1 MQTLPK
7 EVEQLFHY
15 LQNGTSAYHVIAHT
29 KQVLTE
35 AGFTELHIKDNWT
48 LTKGGRYFCSP
59 FDTTL
64 YAFTIGESCDLSNGI
79 HIAGAHTDFPAIKI
93 KPNPEMEMSGYQ
105 QLNVEVYGGA
115 ILNTWLDRPLG
126 IAGKVALASDEVFAP
141 RIVHF
146 SSECPVAVIP
156 NIAIHMNPALNK
168 GVELNKQKD
177 MIPIVGIAGEEMQ
190 KKDFFYEYLAKELQ
204 LSKEEILDF
213 DLYLYNTEM
222 PETVGMGK
230 ELISAPRLDNLT
242 SVQALLDG
250 IITGEREDGINL
262 IALFDHEEIGSRTKQ
277 GAGSMLLRDVVE
289 KIQISL
295 GRDACQVKEAL
306 YQSMLLSVDVAH
318 AMHPNQNQKADV
330 TNQPVL
336 NRGFCIKE
344 SGNQSYAT
352 DCEVVAIVEQIC
364 KKEMIAYQKY
374 VNRSD
379 IAGGST
385 LGAIAG
391 SLMPVQT
398 VDIGVPILAMHSARE
413 LMGADDMAALSRFVG
428 SYFSI

>member
-1 MQTLPK
+1 M
-7 EVEQLFHY
+7 
-15 LQNGTSAYHVIAHT
+15 
-29 KQVLTE
+29 
-35 AGFTELHIKDNWT
+35 
-48 LTKGGRYFCSP
+48 
-59 FDTTL
+59 
-64 YAFTIGESCDLSNGI
+64 
-79 HIAGAHTDFPAIKI
+79 
-93 KPNPEMEMSGYQ
+93 
-105 QLNVEVYGGA
+105 
-115 ILNTWLDRPLG
+115 
-126 IAGKVALASDEVFAP
+126 
-141 RIVHF
+141 
-146 SSECPVAVIP
+146 
-156 NIAIHMNPALNK
+156 
-168 GVELNKQKD
+168 
-177 MIPIVGIAGEEMQ
+177 
-190 KKDFFYEYLAKELQ
+190 
-204 LSKEEILDF
+204 
-213 DLYLYNTEM
+213 
-222 PETVGMGK
+222 
-230 ELISAPRLDNLT
+230 
-242 SVQALLDG
+242 LDG

-295 GRDACQVKEAL
+295 GRDACQIKEAL

-364 KKEMIAYQKY
+364 KKEGIAYQKY
-374 VNRSD
+374 ANRSD

>member
-1 MQTLPK
+1 MLTMVLEK
-7 EVEQLFHY
+7 LFQGLGMDRLEY
-15 LQNGTSAYHVIAHT
+15 LQ
-29 KQVLTE
+29 QMTE
-35 AGFTELHIKDNWT
+35 
-48 LTKGGRYFCSP
+48 
-59 FDTTL
+59 
-64 YAFTIGESCDLSNGI
+64 
-79 HIAGAHTDFPAIKI
+79 
-93 KPNPEMEMSGYQ
+93 
-105 QLNVEVYGGA
+105 
-115 ILNTWLDRPLG
+115 
-126 IAGKVALASDEVFAP
+126 
-141 RIVHF
+141 
-146 SSECPVAVIP
+146 
-156 NIAIHMNPALNK
+156 
-168 GVELNKQKD
+168 
-177 MIPIVGIAGEEMQ
+177 
-190 KKDFFYEYLAKELQ
+190 
-204 LSKEEILDF
+204 
-213 DLYLYNTEM
+213 
-222 PETVGMGK
+222 
-230 ELISAPRLDNLT
+230 
-242 SVQALLDG
+242 
-250 IITGEREDGINL
+250 
-262 IALFDHEEIGSRTKQ
+262 
-277 GAGSMLLRDVVE
+277 
-289 KIQISL
+289 
-295 GRDACQVKEAL
+295 
-306 YQSMLLSVDVAH
+306 SMLLSVDVAH

>member
-1 MQTLPK
+1 M
-7 EVEQLFHY
+7 
-15 LQNGTSAYHVIAHT
+15 
-29 KQVLTE
+29 KQVE
-35 AGFTELHIKDNWT
+35 E
-48 LTKGGRYFCSP
+48 RYIS
-59 FDTTL
+59 L
-64 YAFTIGESCDLSNGI
+64 L
-79 HIAGAHTDFPAIKI
+79 
-93 KPNPEMEMSGYQ
+93 
-105 QLNVEVYGGA
+105 
-115 ILNTWLDRPLG
+115 
-126 IAGKVALASDEVFAP
+126 
-141 RIVHF
+141 
-146 SSECPVAVIP
+146 VAVIP

-204 LSKEEILDF
+204 VSKEEILDF

-364 KKEMIAYQKY
+364 KKEGIAYQKY

-413 LMGADDMAALSRFVG
+413 LMGVDDMSALSRFVG

>member
-1 MQTLPK
+1 MNEQTVLFDLLK
-7 EVEQLFHY
+7 EGVSP
-15 LQNGTSAYHVIAHT
+15 THVV
-29 KQVLTE
+29 KSCEKRLKD
-35 AGFTELHIKDNWT
+35 AGFEKIAYEKEWNLKA
-48 LTKGGRYFCSP
+48 GGRYYVDHH
-59 FDTTL
+59 DTTL
-64 YAFTIGESCDLSNGI
+64 FAFTIPEDEMKKEEKPAVR
-79 HIAGAHTDFPAIKI
+79 IAAAHTDFPCLRI

-204 LSKEEILDF
+204 VSKEEILDF

-364 KKEMIAYQKY
+364 KKEGIAYQKY

-413 LMGADDMAALSRFVG
+413 LMGVDDMSALSRFVG

>member
-1 MQTLPK
+1 MNTTA
-7 EVEQLFHY
+7 EQLFHLIEKGVSPY
-15 LQNGTSAYHVIAHT
+15 
-29 KQVLTE
+29 QVVEEAEKRLKE
-35 AGFTELHIKDNWT
+35 AGFEKLEFHTAWG
-48 LTKGGRYFCSP
+48 LTGGKSYYMIHHG
-59 FDTTL
+59 TTL
-64 YAFTIGESCDLSNGI
+64 IAFTIPKTLYYRESFRM
-79 HIAGAHTDFPAIKI
+79 AAAHTDFPCLRI

-126 IAGKVALASDEVFAP
+126 IAGKVALASDKVFAP

-177 MIPIVGIAGEEMQ
+177 MIPIIGIAGEEMQ

>member
-1 MQTLPK
+1 MNRTAENLFDLIKKGVSPYQV
-7 EVEQLFHY
+7 VEEAEKRLK
-15 LQNGTSAYHVIAHT
+15 A
-29 KQVLTE
+29 
-35 AGFTELHIKDNWT
+35 AGFERLEFGTAWGLS
-48 LTKGGRYFCSP
+48 GGKNYYMVHHG
-59 FDTTL
+59 TTL
-64 YAFTIGESCDLSNGI
+64 MAFTIPQNLHYRDTLRM
-79 HIAGAHTDFPAIKI
+79 AAAHTDFPCPRI
-93 KPNPEMEMSGYQ
+93 KPNPEMGMSGYQ
-105 QLNVEVYGGA
+105 QLNVEMYGGA

-141 RIVHF
+141 KIVHF
-146 SSECPVAVIP
+146 SSKRPVAVIP
-156 NIAIHMNPALNK
+156 NLAIHMNPALNK

-177 MIPIVGIAGEEMQ
+177 MIPIVGMSGEETLD
-190 KKDFFYEYLAKELQ
+190 KDFFYQYLARELQ
-204 LSKEEILDF
+204 VSKEEILDF

-222 PETVGMGK
+222 PETAGMEQ
-230 ELISAPRLDNLT
+230 ELISAARLDNLT

-250 IITGEREDGINL
+250 IISGERENGINL

-289 KIQISL
+289 KLQLSL
-295 GRDACQVKEAL
+295 GRDACQIKENL

-318 AMHPNQNQKADV
+318 ALHPNQNQKADV
-330 TNQPVL
+330 TNQPIL
-336 NRGFCIKE
+336 NQGFCIKE

-364 KKEMIAYQKY
+364 KKEGIPYQKY
-374 VNRSD
+374 ANRSD

-413 LMGADDMAALSRFVG
+413 LMGMEDISALSRFVC

>member
-1 MQTLPK
+1 MNEQTVLFDLLK
-7 EVEQLFHY
+7 EGV
-15 LQNGTSAYHVIAHT
+15 SPAHVV
-29 KQVLTE
+29 KSCEKRLKD
-35 AGFTELHIKDNWT
+35 AGFEKIAYEKEWNLKA
-48 LTKGGRYFCSP
+48 GGRYYVDHH
-59 FDTTL
+59 DTTL
-64 YAFTIGESCDLSNGI
+64 FAFTIPEDEMKKEEKPAVR
-79 HIAGAHTDFPAIKI
+79 IAAAHTDFPCLRI
-93 KPNPEMEMSGYQ
+93 KPSCDVVTNRYAQ
-105 QLNVEVYGGA
+105 VNIEVYGGA

-177 MIPIVGIAGEEMQ
+177 MIPIIGIAGEEMQ

-364 KKEMIAYQKY
+364 KKEGIAYQKY
-374 VNRSD
+374 ANRSD

>member
-1 MQTLPK
+1 MNTTAEKLFDLIEKGVSPYQV
-7 EVEQLFHY
+7 VEEAEKRL
-15 LQNGTSAYHVIAHT
+15 
-29 KQVLTE
+29 KE
-35 AGFTELHIKDNWT
+35 AGFEKLEFHTAWG
-48 LTKGGRYFCSP
+48 LTGGKSYYMIHHG
-59 FDTTL
+59 TTL
-64 YAFTIGESCDLSNGI
+64 IAFTIPKTLYYRESFRM
-79 HIAGAHTDFPAIKI
+79 AAAHTDFPCLRI

-306 YQSMLLSVDVAH
+306 YQSMLLSVDVGH
-318 AMHPNQNQKADV
+318 AYHPNYVDKMDP
-330 TNQPVL
+330 TNQSPL
-336 NRGFCIKE
+336 NTGFCIKE
-344 SGNQSYAT
+344 ASSQYYAT
-352 DCEVVAIVEQIC
+352 DCRAIAIVEQIC
-364 KKEMIAYQKY
+364 RQEEISYTKFF
-374 VNRSD
+374 NRSD
-379 IAGGST
+379 GTGGST
-385 LGAIAG
+385 LGSIA
-391 SLMPVQT
+391 SSFLPIPT
-398 VDIGVPILAMHSARE
+398 VDVGVPLLAMHSSRE
-413 LMGADDMAALSRFVG
+413 LMGVKDIRALADMIRAYYTL
-428 SYFSI
+428 

>member
-1 MQTLPK
+1 MNTTAEKLFDLIEKGVSPYQV
-7 EVEQLFHY
+7 VEEAEKRL
-15 LQNGTSAYHVIAHT
+15 
-29 KQVLTE
+29 KE
-35 AGFTELHIKDNWT
+35 AGFEKLEFHTAWG
-48 LTKGGRYFCSP
+48 LTGGKSYYMIHHG
-59 FDTTL
+59 TTL
-64 YAFTIGESCDLSNGI
+64 IAFTIPKTLHYRESFRM
-79 HIAGAHTDFPAIKI
+79 AAAHTDFPCLRI

>member
-1 MQTLPK
+1 MNTTA
-7 EVEQLFHY
+7 EQLFHLIEKGGSPY
-15 LQNGTSAYHVIAHT
+15 
-29 KQVLTE
+29 QVVEEAEKRLKE
-35 AGFTELHIKDNWT
+35 AGFEKLEFHTAWG
-48 LTKGGRYFCSP
+48 LTGGKSYYMIHHG
-59 FDTTL
+59 TTL
-64 YAFTIGESCDLSNGI
+64 IAFTIPKTLYYRESFRM
-79 HIAGAHTDFPAIKI
+79 AAAHTDFPCLRI

-262 IALFDHEEIGSRTKQ
+262 IALFDHEEIGNTSKQ
-277 GAGSMLLRDVVE
+277 GAASILLHDMAERILEKLGSDRE
-289 KIQISL
+289 
-295 GRDACQVKEAL
+295 EAARTM
-306 YQSMLLSVDVAH
+306 YDGMLLSVDVAH
-318 AMHPNQNQKADV
+318 GLHPNKQNKMDI
-330 TNQPVL
+330 TNHPVL
-336 NRGFCIKE
+336 GNGFCIKE
-344 SGNQSYAT
+344 ACSQSYAT
-352 DCEVVAIVEQIC
+352 DAQAVAILCQIC
-364 KKEMIAYQKY
+364 DQKKIPYQRF

-379 IAGGST
+379 LRGGGTLGSVAST
-385 LGAIAG
+385 LF
-391 SLMPVQT
+391 PVKT
-398 VDIGVPILAMHSARE
+398 VDIGIPLLAMHSARE
-413 LMGADDMAALSRFVG
+413 LMGTKDMDALKDAVCAF
-428 SYFSI
+428 FSL

>member
-1 MQTLPK
+1 MNTTA
-7 EVEQLFHY
+7 EQLFHLMEKGGSPY
-15 LQNGTSAYHVIAHT
+15 
-29 KQVLTE
+29 QVVEEAEKRLKE
-35 AGFTELHIKDNWT
+35 AGFEKLEFHTAWG
-48 LTKGGRYFCSP
+48 LTGGKSYYMIHHG
-59 FDTTL
+59 TTL
-64 YAFTIGESCDLSNGI
+64 IAFTIPKTLYYRESFRM
-79 HIAGAHTDFPAIKI
+79 AAAHTDFPCLRI

-204 LSKEEILDF
+204 VSKEEILDF

-364 KKEMIAYQKY
+364 KKEGIAYQKY

-413 LMGADDMAALSRFVG
+413 LMGVDDMSALSRFVG

>member
-1 MQTLPK
+1 MNTTA
-7 EVEQLFHY
+7 EQLFHLIEKGVSPY
-15 LQNGTSAYHVIAHT
+15 
-29 KQVLTE
+29 QVVEEAEKRLKE
-35 AGFTELHIKDNWT
+35 AGFEKLEFHTAWG
-48 LTKGGRYFCSP
+48 LTGGKSYYMIHHG
-59 FDTTL
+59 TTL
-64 YAFTIGESCDLSNGI
+64 IAFTIPKTLYYRESFRM
-79 HIAGAHTDFPAIKI
+79 AAAHTDFPCLRI

-177 MIPIVGIAGEEMQ
+177 MIPIIGIAGEEMQ

-318 AMHPNQNQKADV
+318 GIHPNQAGKMDL
-330 TNQPVL
+330 TNKPVL
-336 NRGFCIKE
+336 GRGFCIKE
-344 SGNQSYAT
+344 ASSQSYAT
-352 DCEVVAIVEQIC
+352 DCEAIAIIQQIC
-364 KKEMIAYQKY
+364 EKEKIAYQKF

-379 IAGGST
+379 MPGGST
-385 LGAIAG
+385 LGSIA
-391 SLMPVQT
+391 SALLPVKT
-398 VDIGVPILAMHSARE
+398 VDIGIPLLAMHSARE
-413 LMGADDMAALSRFVG
+413 LMGSADQQALKDLVTA
-428 SYFSI
+428 YFTLAS

>member
-1 MQTLPK
+1 MNTTA
-7 EVEQLFHY
+7 EQLFHLIEKGVSPY
-15 LQNGTSAYHVIAHT
+15 
-29 KQVLTE
+29 QVVEEAEKRLKE
-35 AGFTELHIKDNWT
+35 AGFEKLEFHTAWG
-48 LTKGGRYFCSP
+48 LTGGKSYYMIHHG
-59 FDTTL
+59 TTL
-64 YAFTIGESCDLSNGI
+64 IAFTIPKTLYYRESFRM
-79 HIAGAHTDFPAIKI
+79 AAAHTDFPCLRI

-177 MIPIVGIAGEEMQ
+177 MIPIIGIAGEEMQ

-295 GRDACQVKEAL
+295 GNRCMPGKRSTLPEYAAVRGCGTCHASKPEPESRCDESAGIEPGIL
-306 YQSMLLSVDVAH
+306 YQ
-318 AMHPNQNQKADV
+318 
-330 TNQPVL
+330 
-336 NRGFCIKE
+336 RI
-344 SGNQSYAT
+344 
-352 DCEVVAIVEQIC
+352 
-364 KKEMIAYQKY
+364 
-374 VNRSD
+374 R
-379 IAGGST
+379 
-385 LGAIAG
+385 
-391 SLMPVQT
+391 
-398 VDIGVPILAMHSARE
+398 
-413 LMGADDMAALSRFVG
+413 
-428 SYFSI
+428 

>member
-1 MQTLPK
+1 MNTTAEKLFDLIEKGVSPYQV
-7 EVEQLFHY
+7 VEEAEKRL
-15 LQNGTSAYHVIAHT
+15 
-29 KQVLTE
+29 KE
-35 AGFTELHIKDNWT
+35 AGFEKLEFHTAWG
-48 LTKGGRYFCSP
+48 LTGGKSYYMIHHG
-59 FDTTL
+59 TTL
-64 YAFTIGESCDLSNGI
+64 IAFTIPKTLDYRESFRM
-79 HIAGAHTDFPAIKI
+79 AAAHTDFPCLRI

-385 LGAIAG
+385 LGNISNTQVA
-391 SLMPVQT
+391 LNT
-398 VDIGVPILAMHSARE
+398 VDIGLPQLAMHSPYETAGVKDTEYLVRAAR
-413 LMGADDMAALSRFVG
+413 AF
-428 SYFSI
+428 FS

>member
-1 MQTLPK
+1 MNTTAEKLFDLIEKGVSPYQV
-7 EVEQLFHY
+7 VEEAEKRL
-15 LQNGTSAYHVIAHT
+15 
-29 KQVLTE
+29 KE
-35 AGFTELHIKDNWT
+35 AGFEKLEFHTAWG
-48 LTKGGRYFCSP
+48 LTGGKSYYMIHHG
-59 FDTTL
+59 TTL
-64 YAFTIGESCDLSNGI
+64 IAFTIPKTLSYRESFRM
-79 HIAGAHTDFPAIKI
+79 AAAHTDFPCLRI

-318 AMHPNQNQKADV
+318 AMHPNQSQKADV

>member
-1 MQTLPK
+1 
-7 EVEQLFHY
+7 
-15 LQNGTSAYHVIAHT
+15 
-29 KQVLTE
+29 
-35 AGFTELHIKDNWT
+35 
-48 LTKGGRYFCSP
+48 
-59 FDTTL
+59 
-64 YAFTIGESCDLSNGI
+64 
-79 HIAGAHTDFPAIKI
+79 
-93 KPNPEMEMSGYQ
+93 
-105 QLNVEVYGGA
+105 
-115 ILNTWLDRPLG
+115 
-126 IAGKVALASDEVFAP
+126 
-141 RIVHF
+141 
-146 SSECPVAVIP
+146 
-156 NIAIHMNPALNK
+156 MNPALNK

-177 MIPIVGIAGEEMQ
+177 MIPIVGVAGEEMQ
-190 KKDFFYEYLAKELQ
+190 QKDFFYEYLAKELQ
-204 LSKEEILDF
+204 VSKEEILDF

-222 PETVGMGK
+222 PEIVGMGK

-295 GRDACQVKEAL
+295 GRDACQVKESL

-318 AMHPNQNQKADV
+318 AMHPNQSQKADV
-330 TNQPVL
+330 TNQPIL

-413 LMGADDMAALSRFVG
+413 LMGVDDMSALSRFVG

>member
-1 MQTLPK
+1 MNEQTVLFDLLK
-7 EVEQLFHY
+7 EGVSP
-15 LQNGTSAYHVIAHT
+15 THVV
-29 KQVLTE
+29 KSCEKRLKD
-35 AGFTELHIKDNWT
+35 AGFEKIAYEKEWNLKA
-48 LTKGGRYFCSP
+48 GGRYYVDHH
-59 FDTTL
+59 DTTL
-64 YAFTIGESCDLSNGI
+64 FAFTIPEDEMKKEEKPAVR
-79 HIAGAHTDFPAIKI
+79 IAAAHTDFPCLRI
-93 KPNPEMEMSGYQ
+93 KPSCDVVTNRYAQ
-105 QLNVEVYGGA
+105 VNIEVYGGA

-126 IAGKVALASDEVFAP
+126 VAG
-141 RIVHF
+141 R
-146 SSECPVAVIP
+146 VAVRGNDPFVPEMKYFASEKNLLTIP
-156 NIAIHMNPALNK
+156 NLAIHMNREVNK
-168 GVELNKQKD
+168 GVELNKQID
-177 MIPIVGIAGEEMQ
+177 MIPVAGLLAEEE
-190 KKDFFYEYLAKELQ
+190 KNADYFLSFLAKEL
-204 LSKEEILDF
+204 SVAKEDILDF
-213 DLYLYNTEM
+213 ELSVYCKEQ
-222 PETVGMGK
+222 PEYVGVADDF
-230 ELISAPRLDNLT
+230 ISSPRLDNLT